1 MAPFKNH
8 TKTSLLPLRFLAIL
22 FSMPTPIRAIVGRF
36 SAGFSFRMIEQVL
49 RDYPFEHCGIISSGT
64 TPRYFH
70 AIPPEHQHWFA
81 SSQIRG
87 CEYPGVAWEKLLPL
101 DEELIENMRE
111 CEATFMEMVT
121 RLEWK
126 KRVSYDTRKQWY
138 FRHLRFWND
147 YITRNRINL
156 YLSAWIPHEIPDIVI
171 YYLCKLKKI
180 PVVYFGISSIR
191 DTSFIEHDWQ
201 ESNIQ
206 TGERYAEFLART
218 PDTTDP
224 LTIPL
229 HERFDQR
236 YRALIRSSGEI
247 PPLEQQ
253 EVDVSYTKSVYRV
266 LLRTPLKL
274 LRFALLYLTP
284 SGISRACSAWQWRKA
299 RRKVDAFYDA
309 HAVEPDL
316 NHSFVYMPLHFQ
328 PEATTVPQAGGYED
342 QLLVAQMMDAY
353 LPDDVLIYVKEHPR
367 SSGTQKRGIEFYN
380 KFLELKKVR
389 FMPRTFNTFVLRE
402 HCRATVTS
410 AGTAGFEGLF
420 RGKPVLLFGH
430 CYYQYA
436 PGIYR
441 IHTSGD
447 CREAVRAVFTEGRS
461 PTRLQCR
468 LFMKAMEETGV
479 HGVTDPFCFNVSR
492 LTEEQN
498 ADACSAAIMEE
509 LRALFGRAA

>member
-1 MAPFKNH
+1 
-8 TKTSLLPLRFLAIL
+8 
-22 FSMPTPIRAIVGRF
+22 MPPPIRAIVGRF

-49 RDYPFEHCGIISSGT
+49 REYPFEHCAIIASGLQ
-64 TPRYFH
+64 PRYFQ
-70 AIPPEHQHWFA
+70 AIPAERQHWFV

-111 CEATFMEMVT
+111 CEAVFMEMVT

-126 KRVSYDTRKQWY
+126 KRVSYETRKRWY
-138 FRHLRFWND
+138 FQHLRFWND

-156 YLSAWIPHEIPDIVI
+156 YLLAWVPHEIPDIVI

-206 TGERYAEFLART
+206 TGKRYAELLTRY

-229 HERFDQR
+229 PEQFEQR
-236 YRALIRSSGEI
+236 YQALIRPAGEI

-253 EVDVSYTKSVYRV
+253 EVVVPFWKIVWRAFVRRPLVV
-266 LLRTPLKL
+266 LLSA
-274 LRFALLYLTP
+274 LRYLTP
-284 SGISRACSAWQWRKA
+284 FGIIRAAKAWERWGH
-299 RRKVDAFYDA
+299 RRAANAFYDA
-309 HAVEPDL
+309 HASPPDL
-316 NHSFVYMPLHFQ
+316 QKKFVYMPLHFQ

-342 QLLVAQMMDAY
+342 QRLVAQMLNAF

-367 SSGTQKRGIEFYN
+367 PSGTQKRDIGFYQ
-380 KFLELKKVR
+380 KFVGLPKVR

-436 PGIYR
+436 PGVYR
-441 IHTSGD
+441 IHTGED
-447 CREAVRAVFTEGRS
+447 CRDAIRAVFEEHRV
-461 PTRLQCR
+461 PTPLQCR

-498 ADACSAAIMEE
+498 AAACSAAIMEE